1 MTAEPAESIRL
12 VELQKS
18 WEPPARV
25 LPAAAEL
32 EREIGGRAQ
41 AVAGLKARTFAL
53 IDGMA
58 EECVAQLQE
67 LVRIPSVNPSEGFE
81 RELGEYL
88 AEKLRKFGMELTQIE
103 PEPRRLSNLGVLAGD
118 RGART
123 LLVDAHMDT
132 VPPGNLANWRF
143 PPFSATIAEGRI
155 WGRGS
160 KDSKLGIAAAL
171 MALTALQRAEVR
183 LRGTL
188 KFAFTADEERGGH
201 LGLHQLVERGLI
213 QADYA
218 IYGEGMPHEI
228 TAGHNGWFQC
238 EVTTRGK
245 TSHSA
250 MKKQG
255 VNAVLKMCE
264 VAPALDALRFGG
276 FVPHPIVPGEP
287 VASVNIIQGGFKEN
301 VVPDT
306 CTATVD
312 IRFPPG
318 YTPKQILEEIQ
329 RTLAARREASP
340 LLQQGEPEE
349 IRPINVARPSYV
361 LPGEPVVQYLRACVK
376 DVLGVDPR
384 HTGML
389 PTSDTRWSTLDANLP
404 MVGYSMGNDSGHQPN
419 EYVVIGEYIQNVKVY
434 ALLML
439 MLLA

>member
-1 MTAEPAESIRL
+1 MSAEPAESIRL
-12 VELQKS
+12 VEVQKS
-18 WEPPARV
+18 WEQPPRV
-25 LPAAAEL
+25 LPLAAEL
-32 EREIGGRAQ
+32 EREITGRAL
-41 AVAGLKARTFAL
+41 AVAGQRARVF
-53 IDGMA
+53 A

-67 LVRIPSVNPSEGFE
+67 LVRIPSVNPSERFE
-81 RELGEYL
+81 RDVGEYL
-88 AEKLRKFGMELTQIE
+88 ADRLRKFGMELTQIE
-103 PEPRRLSNLGVLAGD
+103 PQPHRLSNLGVLPGE
-118 RGART
+118 RGAPT
-123 LLVDAHMDT
+123 LLIDAHMDT
-132 VPPGNLANWRF
+132 VPVGSLANWRF
-143 PPFSATIAEGRI
+143 PPFDATIAEGRI

-160 KDSKLGIAAAL
+160 KDSKLGIASAL
-171 MALTALQRAEVR
+171 MALTVLQRCDVR

-188 KFAFTADEERGGH
+188 KLAFTADEEMGGH

-213 QADYA
+213 RADYA
-218 IYGEGMPHEI
+218 IYGEGMPDTI

-250 MKKQG
+250 KKAQG

-264 VAPALDALRFGG
+264 VAPALDAMQFRG
-276 FVPHPIVPGEP
+276 FTPHPIVPGQP
-287 VASVNIIQGGFKEN
+287 IASVNIVRGGFKEN

-318 YTPKQILEEIQ
+318 YTPAQIQEGIR
-329 RTLAARREASP
+329 RTLEARRAASP

-349 IRPINVARPSYV
+349 VRPVNVARPSCV

-389 PTSDTRWSTLDANLP
+389 ATSDTRWSTLDANLP

-419 EYVVIGEYIQNVKVY
+419 EYVVITEYLQNVKVY

-439 MLLA
+439 MLLT